1 MLIHDRS
8 FSFLQSWS
16 FQDKQNLLQKLAE
29 LVIHQDF
36 VPHLVKHY
44 KPILLEILERAVP
57 VIQRRS
63 EESKSCYEGFCQSLS
78 LLLPISHLK
87 DFIYRFIKESRLF
100 SVFSEEEGK
109 VDQSHERILCV
120 LKTGYNLL
128 RYDFETFYNVWDWS
142 PVYELLQH
150 EHPEVRWFAVHIIA
164 MITEMSDQ
172 VKLNLVEKCF
182 TIEERNKFLVIE
194 CFAKGS
200 SDIIKEC
207 MDWEKSRS
215 VMADSME
222 VDTITPNGSFFNEED
237 LVDKYTTIC
246 GIVLPRLPGTCNLL
260 DRSLIMVPS
269 TVSNLHSLVL
279 SVASGCGVL
288 LEGPIGSGK
297 TTLIEYVARATGR
310 SSPPNFMK
318 IQLGDQTDS
327 KVRTPLML

>member
-1 MLIHDRS
+1 M
-8 FSFLQSWS
+8 
-16 FQDKQNLLQKLAE
+16 QKLAE

-36 VPHLVKHY
+36 VRHLVKHC
-44 KPILLEILERAVP
+44 KPILLEILERAAQ

-63 EESKSCYEGFCQSLS
+63 EESKSCCEGFCQSLS
-78 LLLPISHLK
+78 LLLPLTHLK
-87 DFIYRFIKESRLF
+87 DFIYRFIKASSLF

-109 VDQSHERILCV
+109 VDQSHGRILCV

-128 RYDFETFYNVWDWS
+128 CYDFETFCNIWDWS
-142 PVYELLQH
+142 PVFELLQH
-150 EHPEVRWFAVHIIA
+150 KHPEVRWFAVHIVA
-164 MITEMSDQ
+164 MISEMSDQ

-182 TIEERNKFLVIE
+182 TIEERNKLLVSE

-200 SDIIKEC
+200 SDLIREC
-207 MDWEKSRS
+207 MEKSCS
-215 VMADSME
+215 VMTDSME
-222 VDTITPNGSFFNEED
+222 VDIITPDGSFFTNED

-246 GIVLPRLPGTCNLL
+246 GVVLPRLPGTSNLS
-260 DRSLIMVPS
+260 DKSLIMVPS
-269 TVSNLHSLVL
+269 TVNNLHSLVL

-297 TTLIEYVARATGR
+297 TTLVEYVARATGR

-327 KVRTPLML
+327 KVGPSPV